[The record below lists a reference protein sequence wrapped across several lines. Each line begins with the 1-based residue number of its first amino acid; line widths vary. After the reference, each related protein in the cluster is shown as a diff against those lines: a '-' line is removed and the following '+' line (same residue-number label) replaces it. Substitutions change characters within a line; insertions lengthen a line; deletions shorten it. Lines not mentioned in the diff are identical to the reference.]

1 MNENEAQELRTEFQG
16 VEKRL
21 DDLETRLDDL
31 ETRLIKR
38 LEQSEKQRDEK
49 FKQILDQL
57 KETDELLRGNAGN
70 PGMNGRLHSLETL
83 KPFFMWAI
91 GVTATGFVGILIAII
106 TITLQAN

>member
-1 MNENEAQELRTEFQG
+1 MNESEAQKLRTEFQDL
-16 VEKRL
+16 EKRL
-21 DDLETRLDDL
+21 DGL

-57 KETDELLRGNAGN
+57 KETDELLRGNSGN

-106 TITLQAN
+106 TIALQAD